1 MPFGSTAR
9 MPGLAHCTG
18 HMRSSQEKFNYG
30 GQAVIEGVMMRGS
43 QHMAVAVRHP
53 DGHIVLH
60 TEPLSSVV
68 YGGGISKFPFLRG
81 LTMLWD
87 ALGLGMRGL
96 FFSADVALAEE
107 DDVEFGGVVA
117 WTTVALSLLLGI
129 GLFFVLPL
137 VIVGFLDQYIA
148 SDLLSNLVEG
158 AIRMA
163 FFLVYLLVMG
173 LIPDIRRVFS
183 YHGAEHK
190 TINAYEADVPLEV
203 EAVQTCTTLHPRCGT
218 GFLLIVIVLSVF
230 VFSLLGRPWMPVRIL
245 SRIVLVPLIAMLAYE
260 FIKFSAARLDNP
272 VVRLLVL
279 PGLKL
284 QYLTTREPDDSMIEV
299 AIVALKRVLVLEG
312 LEEVDPKQEEEAVSW
327 VAQQA

>member
-1 MPFGSTAR
+1 
-9 MPGLAHCTG
+9 
-18 HMRSSQEKFNYG
+18 
-30 GQAVIEGVMMRGS
+30 
-43 QHMAVAVRHP
+43 MAVAVRHP

-60 TEPLSSVV
+60 TEPLSSAI
-68 YGGGISKFPFLRG
+68 YGAGISKFPFLRG

-87 ALGLGMRGL
+87 AVGLGMRGL

-107 DDVEFGGVVA
+107 DDVEFGGVVV

-137 VIVGFLDQYIA
+137 VIVGFLDQYIT

-163 FFLVYLLVMG
+163 FFLVYLLAMG

-203 EAVQTCTTLHPRCGT
+203 EAVQTCATLHPRCGT

-245 SRIVLVPLIAMLAYE
+245 SRIVLVPVIAMLAYE
-260 FIKFSAARLDNP
+260 FIKFSASRLDNP
-272 VVRLLVL
+272 LVRMLVL

-299 AIVALKRVLVLEG
+299 AIAALKRVLVLEG
-312 LEEVDPKQEEEAVSW
+312 LEEPEQEQEEDAVSW